1 MTQEWKYSPI
11 PLQYEE
17 NFGFIQKKKMPPKDL
32 SPLEGNIH
40 ALLGLY
46 FIDTNRG

>member
-1 MTQEWKYSPI
+1 MKKILDLSK
-11 PLQYEE
+11 
-17 NFGFIQKKKMPPKDL
+17 KKKMPPKDL